1 MTFSDIAIQRPVLT
15 WMMMLA
21 LVVAGV
27 LGVTRLGVD
36 QYPPMEFPNV
46 MVVAELE
53 GANPEAM
60 EEDVT
65 DVLEENLNTIAGVRE
80 LRSTSLTGISQINVE
95 FQLGTNLDRA
105 IQDVRD
111 EVGKARR
118 YLPREVEPPT
128 ISKVNFSDQPILW
141 IPFSSKRSPVETSE
155 YVRRHVKPMLETIPG
170 VGGVVMFGR
179 RDRAIRIWV
188 DGEALRARGL
198 AAVDV
203 MNALHRE
210 HVDIPGGLV
219 EGERVEWTV
228 KTDAEFHSVDSL
240 EKMVVVQRPDAPV
253 LLRDVARVE
262 DGEDDLR
269 ATARFRGVQ
278 TVGVGVRKQSGGNTV
293 AICDEVQK
301 RLDQLRPL
309 LPEGITIGDGHG
321 FIDFSQSIRESVAE
335 TEFALVFGGLLAVFT
350 VFIFLRRTRPTLIV
364 ATAIPVSLI
373 TTFALVWI
381 AGYTLNTMTLLGM
394 ALAIGVVI
402 DDAIIVLENIERHR
416 EMGKSSMDAARD
428 GTRQITF
435 AATAATLSV
444 TAVFLPVVFVRGI
457 IGNFLSEFGLT
468 VAGSV
473 LISLFVALTLT
484 PMLAARVPAAKER
497 AHGSI
502 YHYLELAFEKLEQA
516 YRAGLRWTLSH
527 QWTTLGIA
535 ALSFVAII
543 VMFGRVEKE
552 FFPPSDRGMFFSMFE
567 TPPGTALAAT
577 EAMLDVN
584 EKWVMAQ
591 PELVGLFEA
600 VGMGGSDGI
609 PRANRGIFFATLTPL
624 RQRHRR
630 VQEIVQEARNVLGA
644 VPGQNIKIMD
654 PSVMQAGGGQAQFE
668 VMLRGNLAL
677 QDLDEA
683 ADKFIARLRAKG
695 GFVDLDKSLKL
706 GLPEVRVLPD
716 REKAAE
722 LGVDATQLSQ
732 VVQLLIGGLE
742 VGQFK
747 DGGHRFDIRMRLD
760 RQNRDTPDAIEQLY
774 VRSMDG
780 KLTSLRNLVRIDT
793 GAAPS
798 EITRSNRQR
807 SVSVTANLTEDKK
820 LGTAIEDAFQV
831 GKEVLPEDITLGLS
845 GSAQSLQES
854 GRQFLLAVA
863 LGLLVIYMVLAAQF
877 ESLVHPLTVMLAV
890 PFAMVGAL
898 GGLLATHNT
907 INLFSM
913 IGILLLFGLVT
924 KNSILLVDYA
934 NQLRAEGLDKVTAMS
949 RAAPIR
955 MRPVLMT
962 GVAMI
967 FGVLPAAFGVG
978 PGSETR
984 QPMAIATAAGMLSS
998 VVFTLLIVP
1007 VFYVKIDDGIEWVK
1021 HVLRRG
1027 RPLPA
1032 QQPTQAAHTSL
1043 PAADKPAA

>member
-1 MTFSDIAIQRPVLT
+1 MTLSDLSIQRPVLT

-21 LVVAGV
+21 LVVAGA
-27 LGVTRLGVD
+27 LGFSRLGVD
-36 QYPPMEFPNV
+36 RFPPMEFPNV
-46 MVVAELE
+46 MVIATLE
-53 GANPEAM
+53 GANPESM
-60 EEDVT
+60 EEDVV

-80 LRSTSLTGISQINVE
+80 LRSTSLTGVAQIFVE

-128 ISKVNFSDQPILW
+128 VSKVNFSDQPILW
-141 IPFSSKRSPVETSE
+141 IPFSSTRPPVETSE
-155 YVRRHVKPMLETIPG
+155 YVRRHVKPLLETIPG
-170 VGGVVMFGR
+170 VGGVMIFGR
-179 RDRAIRIWV
+179 RDRAIRIWI
-188 DGEALRARGL
+188 DGEALRSRGL
-198 AAVDV
+198 AATDV
-203 MNALHRE
+203 LGALRRE

-219 EGERVEWTV
+219 EGSRVEWTV
-228 KTDAEFHSVDSL
+228 KTDAEFRSVESL
-240 EKMVVVQRPDAPV
+240 ERMVIVQRPDAPV
-253 LLRDVARVE
+253 LLKDVARVE
-262 DGEDDLR
+262 DGEDDMR
-269 ATARFRGVQ
+269 ALARFRGIP
-278 TVGVGVRKQSGGNTV
+278 TVGLGVRKQTGGNTV
-293 AICDEVQK
+293 AICDEVNR
-301 RLDQLRPL
+301 RLEQLKPL
-309 LPEGITIGDGHG
+309 LPEGITIGDGRG
-321 FIDFSQSIRESVAE
+321 FIDFSLSIRESVAE
-335 TEFALVFGGLLAVFT
+335 TEFALVFGGLLAVLT
-350 VFIFLRRTRPTLIV
+350 VFVFLRRTRPTLIV
-364 ATAIPVSLI
+364 AAAIPVSLI
-373 TTFALVWI
+373 STFLLVYI

-416 EMGKSSMDAARD
+416 EMGKASMDAARD

-444 TAVFLPVVFVRGI
+444 TAVFLPVVFVQGI

-484 PMLAARVPAAKER
+484 PMLASRMPAPKER

-502 YHYLELAFEKLEQA
+502 YHYLEIAFTKLESA
-516 YRAGLRWTLSH
+516 YRTALTWTLSH
-527 QWTTLGIA
+527 QGATLGIA
-535 ALSFVAII
+535 VATFLFACGAG
-543 VMFGRVEKE
+543 VKLEKE
-552 FFPPSDRGMFFSMFE
+552 FFPPSDRGMFFSSFE

-577 EAMLDVN
+577 EEMLDTN
-584 EKWVMAQ
+584 EKYVMAQ

-600 VGMGGSDGI
+600 VGMGGRDGVA
-609 PRANRGIFFATLTPL
+609 RANQGIMFATLKPL
-624 RQRHRR
+624 RERQRK
-630 VQEIVQEARNVLGA
+630 VQEIIAEARRVLGA

-654 PSVMQAGGGQAQFE
+654 PSVMQGGGGQAQFE

-677 QDLDEA
+677 ADLDAA
-683 ADKFIARLRAKG
+683 ADKFIARLKTHG

-706 GLPEVRVLPD
+706 GLPEVRVVPD

-722 LGVDATQLSQ
+722 LGVDAATLSQ

-747 DGGHRFDIRMRLD
+747 DAGHRFDIRMRLD

-774 VRSMDG
+774 VRGIDG
-780 KLTSLRNLVRIDT
+780 KLTSLRNLVKIET

-820 LGTAIEDAFQV
+820 LGTAIADAFEV
-831 GKEVLPEDITLGLS
+831 GKEVLPEDITLALS
-845 GSAQSLQES
+845 GSAQSMQES
-854 GRQFLLAVA
+854 GRQFVLAVA

-877 ESLVHPLTVMLAV
+877 ESFIHPLPVMLAV

-934 NQLRAEGLDKVTAMS
+934 NQLRAEGLDKLTAMS

-978 PGSETR
+978 PGAETR

-998 VVFTLLIVP
+998 VVLTLLVVP
-1007 VFYVKIDDGIEWVK
+1007 VFYLKLDDAVEGVKRI
-1021 HVLRRG
+1021 LRGG
-1027 RPLPA
+1027 RREPEPRA
-1032 QQPTQAAHTSL
+1032 
-1043 PAADKPAA
+1043 KPAPELTPVSRAS

>member
-1 MTFSDIAIQRPVLT
+1 LTLSDVAIQRPVLT

-21 LVVAGV
+21 LVVAGA

-36 QYPPMEFPNV
+36 QFPPMEMPNV
-46 MVVAELE
+46 MVIAQLE
-53 GANPEAM
+53 GANPESI

-65 DVLEENLNTIAGVRE
+65 DVLEENLNTIAGVHE
-80 LRSTSLTGISQINVE
+80 LRSTSLTGVSQIFVE

-118 YLPREVEPPT
+118 YLPKEVEPPT

-155 YVRRHVKPMLETIPG
+155 YVRRTVKPMLETIPG
-170 VGGVVMFGR
+170 VGGVVLFGR

-198 AAVDV
+198 SAGDIVT
-203 MNALHRE
+203 ALHRE

-219 EGERVEWTV
+219 EGARVEWTV
-228 KTDAEFHSVDSL
+228 KTDAEFRSTESL
-240 EKMVVVQRPDAPV
+240 EKMVIVQRPEAPV

-262 DGEDDLR
+262 DGEGDVR
-269 ATARFRGVQ
+269 SEARFRGVP
-278 TVGVGVRKQSGGNTV
+278 TVGVGVRKQTGGNTV
-293 AICDEVQK
+293 AICDEVNR
-301 RLDQLRPL
+301 RLEQLRPF
-309 LPEGITIGDGHG
+309 LPEGIAIGEGKG

-350 VFIFLRRTRPTLIV
+350 VFVFLRRTRPTLIV

-394 ALAIGVVI
+394 TLAIGVVI

-416 EMGKSSMDAARD
+416 ELGKSSQDAARD

-435 AATAATLSV
+435 AAIAATLSV
-444 TAVFLPVVFVRGI
+444 TAVFLPVVFVQGI

-484 PMLAARVPAAKER
+484 PMLASRMPPPKER
-497 AHGSI
+497 AHGGV
-502 YHYLELAFEKLEQA
+502 YHWLERAFEKIEST
-516 YRAGLRWTLSH
+516 YRRALDWTLAH
-527 QWTTLGIA
+527 QWTTLGV
-535 ALSFVAII
+535 ALASFVAACG
-543 VMFGRVEKE
+543 MNGSLQKE
-552 FFPPSDRGMFFSMFE
+552 FFPPTDRGMFFSSFD
-567 TPPGTALAAT
+567 TPPGTALRAT
-577 EAMLDVN
+577 SEILDLN
-584 EKWVMAQ
+584 EKYVLAQ
-591 PELVGLFEA
+591 PEVVGLFEA
-600 VGMGGSDGI
+600 VGMGGRDSVE
-609 PRANRGIFFATLTPL
+609 RANEGIMFATLKPMS
-624 RQRHRR
+624 QRKRT
-630 VQEIVQEARNVLGA
+630 VQQVIEEARHALGA
-644 VPGQNIKIMD
+644 IPGQNIKIFD
-654 PSVMQAGGGQAQFE
+654 PSSMQSGGGAQFE

-677 QDLDEA
+677 ADLDSA
-683 ADKFIARLRAKG
+683 ADRFIGKLREHG

-706 GLPEVRVLPD
+706 GLPEVRITPD

-722 LGVDATQLSQ
+722 LGVDAATLSQ

-760 RQNRDTPDAIEQLY
+760 QEARDTPDAVDQLY
-774 VRSMDG
+774 VRGMDG
-780 KLTSLRNLVRIDT
+780 KLTSLRNLVKISTD
-793 GAAPS
+793 AAPS

-807 SVSVTANLTEDKK
+807 SVTVSANLDKSLP
-820 LGTAIEDAFQV
+820 LGTAIQAALEIAKQT
-831 GKEVLPEDITLGLS
+831 LPDDITLALS
-845 GSAQSLQES
+845 GSAQSMQES
-854 GRQFLLAVA
+854 AQQFVFAVA

-877 ESLVHPLTVMLAV
+877 ESLVHPLSVMLAV
-890 PFAMVGAL
+890 PFAMFGAV
-898 GGLLATHNT
+898 GGLLATGQT
-907 INLFSM
+907 LNLFSM

-934 NQLRAEGLDKVTAMS
+934 NQLRSEGLDKVTAMR
-949 RAAPIR
+949 RAAPVR

-967 FGVLPAAFGVG
+967 FGVLPSALGVG
-978 PGSETR
+978 PGAETR
-984 QPMAIATAAGMLSS
+984 KPMAIATGVGMFSS
-998 VVFTLLIVP
+998 LVLTLLVVP
-1007 VFYVKIDDGIEWVK
+1007 VFYIKLDDGLEAAK
-1021 HVLRRG
+1021 RLFRR
-1027 RPLPA
+1027 RPKPEPLSPA
-1032 QQPTQAAHTSL
+1032 SRAS
-1043 PAADKPAA
+1043 